1 MKRFSAILLLSVTLF
16 TQTELHQLL
25 KLPVLVQHFIEHRA
39 ENKNISIADFIIL
52 HYFNGNP
59 KDKDYER
66 DMQLPFKTTD
76 FTALVTFAI
85 IPSQPVSVLQ
95 PVVFIDN
102 LFPAIDNN
110 CNNCSQ
116 PSDIWQPP
124 KFS

>member
-1 MKRFSAILLLSVTLF
+1 VKRFSAILLLSVTLF

-39 ENKNISIADFIIL
+39 ENNNISVTDFIIL
-52 HYFNGNP
+52 HYFSGNP

-110 CNNCSQ
+110 CNHCSQ